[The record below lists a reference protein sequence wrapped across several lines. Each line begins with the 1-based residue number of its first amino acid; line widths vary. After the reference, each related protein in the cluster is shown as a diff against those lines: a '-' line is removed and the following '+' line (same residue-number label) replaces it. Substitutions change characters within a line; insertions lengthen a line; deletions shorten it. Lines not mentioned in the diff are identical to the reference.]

1 MSKGRKKA
9 AEAVVKE
16 ERRLGKVP
24 ELSWRLLSVEELEE
38 IVKRN
43 PHPLDT
49 AMLKLV
55 KKEKARAWLDDEG
68 VIRYQYKPESLRK
81 GE

>member
-1 MSKGRKKA
+1 M
-9 AEAVVKE
+9 
-16 ERRLGKVP
+16 
-24 ELSWRLLSVEELEE
+24 EELEE